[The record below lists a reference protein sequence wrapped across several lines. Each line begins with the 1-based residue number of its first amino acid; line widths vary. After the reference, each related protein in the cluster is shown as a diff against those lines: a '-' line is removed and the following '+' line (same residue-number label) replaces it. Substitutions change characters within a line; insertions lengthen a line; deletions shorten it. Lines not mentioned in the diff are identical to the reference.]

1 MLEELKECKL
11 CPHNCKVN
19 RLDGKIGRCKATDKI
34 KIALVSL
41 HHFEEPCISGTN
53 GSGTIFFSNC
63 NFNCVF
69 CQNYEISQK
78 GFGKEISINQLA
90 EKMIEQQEKGAHNI
104 NLVTPV
110 MYVYHII
117 EAIKIAR
124 KNGLKIPIIYNSNGY
139 ENIETLKLLEGYIDV
154 YLPDFKYTDNALA
167 KEYSNINNY
176 FEITSNA
183 IKEMYRQVGAPK
195 FDENGIIQKGV
206 IIRHLVLPEAIEN
219 SKKVLKWIIDNI
231 GKDVYISIMAQ
242 YFPTYKAK
250 NMKKINRKLTTE
262 EYKEIENY
270 MYEIGIENGYIQEL
284 GEHEEEYVPKWGEN
298 I

>member
-1 MLEELKECKL
+1 M
-11 CPHNCKVN
+11 
-19 RLDGKIGRCKATDKI
+19 
-34 KIALVSL
+34 
-41 HHFEEPCISGTN
+41 
-53 GSGTIFFSNC
+53 
-63 NFNCVF
+63 
-69 CQNYEISQK
+69 
-78 GFGKEISINQLA
+78 
-90 EKMIEQQEKGAHNI
+90 
-104 NLVTPV
+104 
-110 MYVYHII
+110 
-117 EAIKIAR
+117 
-124 KNGLKIPIIYNSNGY
+124 
-139 ENIETLKLLEGYIDV
+139 
-154 YLPDFKYTDNALA
+154 A
-167 KEYSNINNY
+167 KEYSNVNNY

-183 IKEMYRQVGAPK
+183 IKEMYRQGGAPK
-195 FDENGIIQKGV
+195 LDENGIIQGGV